1 MRVFTFLFFAG
12 LLIAGCKS
20 NSSAET
26 SESGESTELQTME
39 AEVMVIH
46 DEVMPKM
53 NDINDL
59 SAQLREIRSN
69 VVEDENGK
77 SVSPEGL
84 DDALK
89 SLKLAEQAMW
99 DWMKAYSDTKATLQE
114 DQLKPFYEKEM
125 EKITKVR
132 QDMLDAI
139 QKAQTWI
146 EANPK

>member
-1 MRVFTFLFFAG
+1 
-12 LLIAGCKS
+12 
-20 NSSAET
+20 
-26 SESGESTELQTME
+26 ME

-114 DQLKPFYEKEM
+114 DQLKLFYEKEM